1 MTGAGTDLHGLWG
14 FVLSPFA
21 QAELDLPALGRA
33 ASFQVDAGVDVLCC
47 CGAVAQ
53 ADVLS
58 PAEREASLTAT
69 VRAARGAVPVILA
82 LPVDADAPAAALR
95 ALRLGARGLLLLPA
109 SESAGEMAR
118 TLERIRSCAPE
129 LALVLYHRP
138 PLRLEPQELAGLC
151 TNPALVGVKDGHRDA
166 RLYRRLRGA
175 SRGRLSWIVAYEDL
189 LLPFGAIGAEAFAPI
204 SASYAPGY
212 ARACLGLLA
221 DGDLP
226 RLRTLLEAHAY
237 PLMDLRVSRPGID
250 IAVVK
255 QVQRACGVP
264 AGGERPPQQPLS
276 AQEEHAV
283 ERLVTDLR
291 SAVADCAGSL
301 A

>member
-1 MTGAGTDLHGLWG
+1 VTGAGTDLHGLWG

-69 VRAARGAVPVILA
+69 LGAARGVVPVLLA
-82 LPVDADAPAAALR
+82 LPADANAPAAALR
-95 ALRLGARGLLLLPA
+95 ALRLGARGLLLLPVSGDA
-109 SESAGEMAR
+109 DEMAR
-118 TLERIRSCAPE
+118 ALEQIGACAPG
-129 LALVLYHRP
+129 LALVLYHRA
-138 PLRLEPQELAGLC
+138 PLRLGPQELARLC
-151 TNPALVGVKDGHRDA
+151 AHPALVGVKDGHRDA

-175 SRGRLSWIVAYEDL
+175 APGRLSWIVAYEDL
-189 LLPFGAIGAEAFAPI
+189 VLPFGAIGAEAFAPI

-212 ARACLGLLA
+212 ARACLDLLA
-221 DGDLP
+221 DGELP
-226 RLRTLLEAHAY
+226 RLRALLEAHAY
-237 PLMDLRVSRPGID
+237 PLMDLRMSRPGID
-250 IAVVK
+250 VAVVK
-255 QVQRACGVP
+255 HAQRVCGLP

-276 AQEEHAV
+276 ALEEDAV
-283 ERLVTDLR
+283 ERLVADMR
-291 SAVADCAGSL
+291 SALAECAGSP